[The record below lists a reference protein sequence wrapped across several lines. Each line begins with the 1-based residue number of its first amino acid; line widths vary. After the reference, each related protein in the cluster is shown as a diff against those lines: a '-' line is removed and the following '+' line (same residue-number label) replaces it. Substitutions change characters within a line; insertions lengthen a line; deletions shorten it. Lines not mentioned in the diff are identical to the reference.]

1 MVPGLVGI
9 ARVCHDPLFVC
20 EALNIAL
27 KGGLAQMMLLSAYI
41 IHVFE
46 ICIVIYIY
54 ICCVRCVYVSS
65 NYILSNMSL

>member
-27 KGGLAQMMLLSAYI
+27 KGGLAQMMLFSAYI

-54 ICCVRCVYVSS
+54 LLC
-65 NYILSNMSL
+65 

>member
-27 KGGLAQMMLLSAYI
+27 KGGWAQMMLFSAYM

-46 ICIVIYIY
+46 ICIFICIFVCIFICIFIYTY
-54 ICCVRCVYVSS
+54 LLC
-65 NYILSNMSL
+65 

>member
-27 KGGLAQMMLLSAYI
+27 KGGLAQMMLFSAYI

-54 ICCVRCVYVSS
+54 IYLLC
-65 NYILSNMSL
+65 